1 MCEKNGRARA
11 FARSLPASE
20 CGGPRHGGQQEDR
33 LSACRADCRR
43 TGLAGPMGIGRLIV
57 VVGVVDAPA
66 ASGMN
71 ASVLVAPAAPSS
83 ASVTS
88 DIVAS
93 SAPALSAVRAAA
105 ACAAAISSANASS
118 AFSFAAFCCSWAP
131 SMHCLHLAS
140 LNRTFWLLENSAPSA
155 SFAPHTQHA
164 AGRASISARS
174 AAFLARSRSRAAR
187 SACSTRMWAIACC
200 TAAGSVS

>member
-118 AFSFAAFCCSWAP
+118 AFSFAAFFFLCCDHHDTTCDQKEP
-131 SMHCLHLAS
+131 SRDAS
-140 LNRTFWLLENSAPSA
+140 VSRV
-155 SFAPHTQHA
+155 
-164 AGRASISARS
+164 RASARRDRHQPG
-174 AAFLARSRSRAAR
+174 ARR
-187 SACSTRMWAIACC
+187 T
-200 TAAGSVS
+200 